1 MKTNEAQFYE
11 VLENLF
17 IGVKIEDKQESL
29 LDPTPRAI
37 KNGMVN
43 LLKAKSKYYQSK
55 KQELEKLI
63 DLKCQDNN
71 DLKEELFD
79 KLYSFFKRYLSANG
93 GIYFNDTPLY
103 DSLYTKSDYEKC
115 SLKKDT
121 ALFYK
126 TKDLYYV
133 KSETNYKDFCFE
145 LENILFNF
153 DTSLLE
159 SKKYNE
165 KVDLIFDLKSI
176 VKDTDAKTNTLNFS
190 VTLSS
195 KGNQTK
201 ISEILKGCFN
211 QGVKLDEEILK
222 KAFVKFKKQGSMDY
236 FIHKNALGF
245 LKEQLDLY
253 LFEYLFKEMT
263 AFDLK
268 RLNGINIIKEVALE
282 VISLV
287 SEFENELCKIWN
299 KPRFVLNSHF
309 IVSLDQL
316 KAKNYDLNKIT
327 SHPNYPKQVQE
338 WQDLNL
344 KITDNLLEN
353 EFLPLDTIYFKDL
366 EEEVKSLF
374 NENEINGT
382 LIKSENYQALNSLK
396 NRYKEAIDCI
406 YIDPPYNTQNNE
418 FVYADNFKRSSW
430 LAMMEN
436 RLELAHALL
445 NDKGVMFVSIDDNE
459 QAYLKVL
466 MDEVFNGGGGDNF
479 VNCLAVKRGT
489 KSLNSQ
495 FNQIKSLNVAFEY
508 ILVYKKS
515 DNFYYVNP
523 YVKDANEKQKEG
535 IWAGL
540 YSNMDRPTMRYE
552 IDGVNIAK
560 GQWKWSKE
568 KGLKALQNYKD
579 FLNSNFDNL
588 KSYYEYHKSL
598 GNELDFVRKNNH
610 NTIEYWVKPREKL
623 IVDTNFMDL
632 HTSGTSEI
640 KELFEGQALFDT
652 PKPEALLQR
661 ILEISTQENDLV
673 LDFFAGSGTTC
684 AVAHKLKRKYI
695 GIEMGEHFES
705 VILPRLKKVIG
716 GFKSGVAKEFNG
728 GGVVKVYELESYEEI
743 LRKIKY
749 EDNDK
754 PLAYDEQYSDLVG
767 CKNESYTLNV
777 EALEKMGVDIKET
790 LENLWGVGV
799 EFFNE
804 KVVKFKGNDKEVEIL
819 KALKEALIW

>member
-17 IGVKIEDKQESL
+17 IGVKIEYKQESL
-29 LDPTPRAI
+29 LDPNAKAM
-37 KNGMVN
+37 KNGMLN
-43 LLKAKSKYYQSK
+43 LMKAKSKYYQSK

-63 DLKCQDNN
+63 GLKCQNNN

-103 DSLYTKSDYEKC
+103 DSLYTKSGYEKC

-133 KSETNYKDFCFE
+133 KSETIYKDFCFE
-145 LENILFNF
+145 LENMVFNF
-153 DTSLLE
+153 DTSSLE
-159 SKKYNE
+159 SKKNNE
-165 KVDLIFDLKSI
+165 KIDLVFNL
-176 VKDTDAKTNTLNFS
+176 KDTDTKTNTLNFS

-201 ISEILKGCFN
+201 MSEILKECSN
-211 QGVKLDEEILK
+211 QGVKLDEEVLK

-263 AFDLK
+263 AFDDK
-268 RLNGINIIKEVALE
+268 RLNEINTIKEVALQ

-287 SEFENELCKIWN
+287 SEFEDELCKIWN

-327 SHPNYPKQVQE
+327 NHKNYPKQVKE

-344 KITDNLLEN
+344 KTTDNLLEN

-366 EEEVKSLF
+366 EEEIKNLF
-374 NENEINGT
+374 SEDEINGT

-396 NRYKEAIDCI
+396 NRYKETIDCI
-406 YIDPPYNTQNNE
+406 YIDPPFNTGSDFAYIDKFQ
-418 FVYADNFKRSSW
+418 DSTW
-430 LAMMEN
+430 LSLMHN
-436 RLELAHALL
+436 RLELAYDFLSHQGSFYLHLDNNANYLGRML
-445 NDKGVMFVSIDDNE
+445 VNDIFGKENFRNEIIWRRKQATSYGDKYFGVVSDTIFLYSKTDKNI
-459 QAYLKVL
+459 
-466 MDEVFNGGGGDNF
+466 FH
-479 VNCLAVKRGT
+479 T
-489 KSLNSQ
+489 
-495 FNQIKSLNVAFEY
+495 IKSLNDENTQKY
-508 ILVYKKS
+508 IKERFVFSDKDGRKYMKSPLVNSLNRPNLKYVFQGINPPPNGWLYSQTKMQELF
-515 DNFYYVNP
+515 DNNELLIPNDSNARIYRKIFLDKYEGQEISNLWLDISIVNP
-523 YVKDANEKQKEG
+523 MAIEQEDFQTQK
-535 IWAGL
+535 
-540 YSNMDRPTMRYE
+540 P
-552 IDGVNIAK
+552 
-560 GQWKWSKE
+560 
-568 KGLKALQNYKD
+568 
-579 FLNSNFDNL
+579 
-588 KSYYEYHKSL
+588 
-598 GNELDFVRKNNH
+598 
-610 NTIEYWVKPREKL
+610 EKL
-623 IVDTNFMDL
+623 LERI
-632 HTSGTSEI
+632 I
-640 KELFEGQALFDT
+640 QASSD
-652 PKPEALLQR
+652 
-661 ILEISTQENDLV
+661 ENSII

-728 GGVVKVYELESYEEI
+728 GGVMKVYALESYEEI

-754 PLAYDEQYSDLVG
+754 LLAYDEQYSDLVE
-767 CKNESYTLNV
+767 CTNESYTLNLN
-777 EALEKMGVDIKET
+777 ALEKMGVDIKET
-790 LENLWGVGV
+790 LENLWGLKV

-804 KVVKFKGNDKEVEIL
+804 RVVKFKGNDKEVEIL

>member
-29 LDPTPRAI
+29 LDPNAKAM
-37 KNGMVN
+37 KNGTIN
-43 LLKAKSKYYQSK
+43 LMKAKSKYYQSK

-63 DLKCQDNN
+63 GLKCQNNN

-133 KSETNYKDFCFE
+133 KSETIYKDFCFE
-145 LENILFNF
+145 LENMVFNF
-153 DTSLLE
+153 DTSSLE
-159 SKKYNE
+159 SKKNNE
-165 KVDLIFDLKSI
+165 KVDLVFNL
-176 VKDTDAKTNTLNFS
+176 KDTDTKTNTLNFS

-201 ISEILKGCFN
+201 ISEILKECSH
-211 QGVKLDEEILK
+211 QGVEIDEEILK
-222 KAFVKFKKQGSMDY
+222 KSFVKFKKQGSMDY

-263 AFDLK
+263 EFDDK
-268 RLNGINIIKEVALE
+268 RLNEINTIKEVALQ

-309 IVSLDQL
+309 IVSLDRL
-316 KAKNYDLNKIT
+316 KAKNYDLDKIT
-327 SHPNYPKQVQE
+327 NHKNYPKQVKE

-344 KITDNLLEN
+344 KTTDNLLEN
-353 EFLPLDTIYFKDL
+353 EFLPLDTLYFKDL
-366 EEEVKSLF
+366 EEEIKNLF
-374 NENEINGT
+374 SEDEINGT

-396 NRYKEAIDCI
+396 NRYKETIDCI

-418 FVYADNFKRSSW
+418 FIYADNFKRSSW
-430 LAMMEN
+430 LSMMEN
-436 RLELAHALL
+436 RLELAHELL
-445 NDKGVMFVSIDDNE
+445 NNKGVMFVSIDDNE
-459 QAYLKVL
+459 QAYCKAL
-466 MDEVFNGGGGDNF
+466 MDEVFNGGGDNF

-588 KSYYEYHKSL
+588 KKYYEYHKSL
-598 GNELDFVRKNNH
+598 GSELDFVRKNNH

-623 IVDTNFMDL
+623 MVDTNFMDL

-640 KELFEGQALFDT
+640 KAIFENEVIFDT
-652 PKPEALLQR
+652 PKPEALLKR
-661 ILEISTQENDLV
+661 IIEISTQKNDLV

-684 AVAHKLKRKYI
+684 AVAHKLNRKYI
-695 GIEMGEHFES
+695 GIEMGEHFDS

-716 GFKSGVAKEFNG
+716 GFKSGVAKEFKG
-728 GGVVKVYELESYEEI
+728 GGVMKVYALESYEEI

-754 PLAYDEQYSDLVG
+754 PLAYDEQYSDLVE
-767 CKNESYTLNV
+767 CTNESYTLNLN
-777 EALEKMGVDIKET
+777 ALEKMGVDIKET
-790 LENLWGVGV
+790 LENLWGLKV

>member
-29 LDPTPRAI
+29 LDPTPKAV
-37 KNGMVN
+37 KNGMLN
-43 LLKAKSKYYQSK
+43 LMRAKSKYYQSK

-63 DLKCQDNN
+63 GLKCQNNN
-71 DLKEELFD
+71 DFKEELFD

-103 DSLYTKSDYEKC
+103 DSLYAKSDYEKC

-145 LENILFNF
+145 SENILFNF
-153 DTSLLE
+153 DASLLE

-165 KVDLIFDLKSI
+165 KIELVFNL
-176 VKDTDAKTNTLNFS
+176 KDTDTKTNTLNFS
-190 VTLSS
+190 VSLSS
-195 KGNQTK
+195 NGRVTN
-201 ISEILKGCFN
+201 IHEILKECSN
-211 QGVKLDEEILK
+211 QGVKLDEEVLK
-222 KAFVKFKKQGSMDY
+222 KAFGKFKKQGSMDY

-263 AFDLK
+263 EFDAK
-268 RLNGINIIKEVALE
+268 RLNEINTIKEVALQ

-327 SHPNYPKQVQE
+327 NHKNYPKQVKE

-344 KITDNLLEN
+344 KTTDNLLEN

-396 NRYKEAIDCI
+396 NRYKETIDCI
-406 YIDPPYNTQNNE
+406 YIDPPFNTGSDFAYIDKFQ
-418 FVYADNFKRSSW
+418 DSTW
-430 LAMMEN
+430 LSLMHN
-436 RLELAHALL
+436 RLELAYDFLSPQGSFYLHLDNNANYLGRILL
-445 NDKGVMFVSIDDNE
+445 NDIFDKENFRNE
-459 QAYLKVL
+459 IIWYYSNKMANSGNSFAKNT
-466 MDEVFNGGGGDNF
+466 E
-479 VNCLAVKRGT
+479 T
-489 KSLNSQ
+489 ILNYSK
-495 FNQIKSLNVAFEY
+495 NEEY
-508 ILVYKKS
+508 I
-515 DNFYYVNP
+515 FYR
-523 YVKDANEKQKEG
+523 QKEPRSEPVLLSKREG
-535 IWAGL
+535 RDGK
-540 YSNMDRPTMRYE
+540 NMRARDENGKVIYELSHERYV
-552 IDGVNIAK
+552 DTLWNIPII
-560 GQWKWSKE
+560 GSTSTE
-568 KGLKALQNYKD
+568 R
-579 FLNSNFDNL
+579 
-588 KSYYEYHKSL
+588 
-598 GNELDFVRKNNH
+598 VKNNE
-610 NTIEYWVKPREKL
+610 NLTQKPEKL
-623 IVDTNFMDL
+623 L
-632 HTSGTSEI
+632 E
-640 KELFEGQALFDT
+640 
-652 PKPEALLQR
+652 R
-661 ILEISTQENDLV
+661 IIQVSSDENSIV

-695 GIEMGEHFES
+695 GIEMGEHFDS

-716 GFKSGVAKEFNG
+716 GFKSGAAKEFNG
-728 GGVVKVYELESYEEI
+728 GGVMKVYALESYEEI

-754 PLAYDEQYSDLVG
+754 PLAYDEQYSDLVE
-767 CKNESYTLNV
+767 CTNESYTLNV

-790 LENLWGVGV
+790 LENLWGLKV

-804 KVVKFKGNDKEVEIL
+804 RVVKFKGNDKEVEIL

>member
-29 LDPTPRAI
+29 LDPNAKAV
-37 KNGMVN
+37 KNGTIN
-43 LLKAKSKYYQSK
+43 LMKAKSKYYQNK

-63 DLKCQDNN
+63 GLKCQNNN

-103 DSLYTKSDYEKC
+103 DSLYTKSGYEKC

-133 KSETNYKDFCFE
+133 KSETIYKDFCFE
-145 LENILFNF
+145 LENMVFNF
-153 DTSLLE
+153 DTSSLE
-159 SKKYNE
+159 SKKNNE
-165 KVDLIFDLKSI
+165 KVDLVFNL
-176 VKDTDAKTNTLNFS
+176 KDTDTKTNTLNFS

-201 ISEILKGCFN
+201 MSEILKECSH
-211 QGVKLDEEILK
+211 QGVELDEEVLK

-263 AFDLK
+263 AFDDK
-268 RLNGINIIKEVALE
+268 RLNEINTIKEVALE

-327 SHPNYPKQVQE
+327 NHKNYPKQVKE

-344 KITDNLLEN
+344 KTTDNLLEN

-366 EEEVKSLF
+366 EEEIKNLF
-374 NENEINGT
+374 SEDEINGT

-396 NRYKEAIDCI
+396 NRYKETIDCI
-406 YIDPPYNTQNNE
+406 YIDPPFNTGSDFAYIDKFQ
-418 FVYADNFKRSSW
+418 DSTW
-430 LAMMEN
+430 LSLMHN
-436 RLELAHALL
+436 RLELAYDFLSPQGSFYLHLDNNANYLGRML
-445 NDKGVMFVSIDDNE
+445 VNDIFGKENFRNEIIWRRKQATSYGDKYFGVVSDTIFLYSKTDKNI
-459 QAYLKVL
+459 
-466 MDEVFNGGGGDNF
+466 FH
-479 VNCLAVKRGT
+479 T
-489 KSLNSQ
+489 
-495 FNQIKSLNVAFEY
+495 IKSLNDENTQKY
-508 ILVYKKS
+508 IKERFVFSDKDGRKYMKSPLVNSLNRPNLKYVFQGINPPPNGWLYS
-515 DNFYYVNP
+515 QTRMQELFDNNELLIPNDPNARIYRKIFLDKYEGQEISNLWLDISIVNP
-523 YVKDANEKQKEG
+523 MAIEQEDFQTQK
-535 IWAGL
+535 
-540 YSNMDRPTMRYE
+540 P
-552 IDGVNIAK
+552 
-560 GQWKWSKE
+560 
-568 KGLKALQNYKD
+568 
-579 FLNSNFDNL
+579 
-588 KSYYEYHKSL
+588 
-598 GNELDFVRKNNH
+598 
-610 NTIEYWVKPREKL
+610 EKL
-623 IVDTNFMDL
+623 LERI
-632 HTSGTSEI
+632 I
-640 KELFEGQALFDT
+640 QASSD
-652 PKPEALLQR
+652 
-661 ILEISTQENDLV
+661 ENSII

-728 GGVVKVYELESYEEI
+728 GGAIKVYALESYEEI

-754 PLAYDEQYSDLVG
+754 PLAYDEQYSDLVE
-767 CKNESYTLNV
+767 CKDNSYTLNV

-790 LENLWGVGV
+790 LENLHGVGV

>member
-29 LDPTPRAI
+29 LDPNAKAM
-37 KNGMVN
+37 KNGMLN
-43 LLKAKSKYYQSK
+43 LMKAKSKYYQSK

-63 DLKCQDNN
+63 DLKCQNNN

-126 TKDLYYV
+126 TRDLYYV

-145 LENILFNF
+145 LENMVFNF

-159 SKKYNE
+159 SKKNNE
-165 KVDLIFDLKSI
+165 KVDLVFNL
-176 VKDTDAKTNTLNFS
+176 KDTDTKTNTLNFS

-201 ISEILKGCFN
+201 ISEILKECLN
-211 QGVKLDEEILK
+211 QGVELDGEILK
-222 KAFVKFKKQGSMDY
+222 KAFGKFKKQGSMDY

-263 AFDLK
+263 EFDDK
-268 RLNGINIIKEVALE
+268 RLNGINTIKEVALQ
-282 VISLV
+282 VILLV

-309 IVSLDQL
+309 IVSLDRL

-327 SHPNYPKQVQE
+327 NHKNYPKQIQE

-344 KITDNLLEN
+344 KTTDNLLEN
-353 EFLPLDTIYFKDL
+353 EFLPLDTLYFKDL
-366 EEEVKSLF
+366 EEEIKNLF
-374 NENEINGT
+374 SEDEINGT

-396 NRYKEAIDCI
+396 NRYKETMDCI

-418 FVYADNFKRSSW
+418 FIYADNFKRSSW
-430 LAMMEN
+430 LSMMSN
-436 RLELAHALL
+436 RLELAHKLL

-459 QAYLKVL
+459 QAYLKTL

-479 VNCLAVKRGT
+479 VANVVW
-489 KSLNSQ
+489 NSISSVLKQ
-495 FNQIKSLNVAFEY
+495 SKYIRKEHEY
-508 ILVYKKS
+508 ILVYAKNKLNLVFNRLKNTMIFENLDNDPKGAWFSSNAASPNQNS
-515 DNFYYVNP
+515 DKNKFAIKLPSGNECIRNWKFSYDEYISGKIDLFLKDDNVP
-523 YVKDANEKQKEG
+523 RLKIYQSDYDANTAIMSSIFTELG
-535 IWAGL
+535 SIT
-540 YSNMDRPTMRYE
+540 S
-552 IDGVNIAK
+552 AK
-560 GQWKWSKE
+560 DE
-568 KGLKALQNYKD
+568 
-579 FLNSNFDNL
+579 
-588 KSYYEYHKSL
+588 
-598 GNELDFVRKNNH
+598 VRK
-610 NTIEYWVKPREKL
+610 VLGLSASP
-623 IVDTNFMDL
+623 
-632 HTSGTSEI
+632 
-640 KELFEGQALFDT
+640 FDT
-652 PKPEALLQR
+652 PKPEALLKR
-661 ILEISTQENDLV
+661 IIEISTQENDLV

-695 GIEMGEHFES
+695 GIEMGEHFDS

-716 GFKSGVAKEFNG
+716 GFKSGVIKEFNG
-728 GGVVKVYELESYEEI
+728 GGVVKVYALESYEEI
-743 LRKIKY
+743 LRKIKH

-754 PLAYDEQYSDLVG
+754 PLAYDEQYSDLVE
-767 CKNESYTLNV
+767 CKNESYTLNLN
-777 EALEKMGVDIKET
+777 ALEKMGVDIKET
-790 LENLWGVGV
+790 LENLWGLKV

-804 KVVKFKGNDKEVEIL
+804 KMVKFKGNDKEVEIL

>member
-1 MKTNEAQFYE
+1 MKTNEVQFYE

-29 LDPTPRAI
+29 LDPNAKAV
-37 KNGMVN
+37 KNGMFN
-43 LLKAKSKYYQSK
+43 LMKAKSKYYQSK
-55 KQELEKLI
+55 KQELEKFI
-63 DLKCQDNN
+63 GLKCQNNN

-133 KSETNYKDFCFE
+133 KSETIYKDFCFE
-145 LENILFNF
+145 LENIIFNF
-153 DTSLLE
+153 DTSSLE
-159 SKKYNE
+159 SKKNNE
-165 KVDLIFDLKSI
+165 KVDLVFNL
-176 VKDTDAKTNTLNFS
+176 KDTDTKTNTLNFS

-201 ISEILKGCFN
+201 MSEILKECSN
-211 QGVKLDEEILK
+211 QGVKLDEEVLK
-222 KAFVKFKKQGSMDY
+222 KAFVKFKKQSSMDY

-263 AFDLK
+263 EFDDK
-268 RLNGINIIKEVALE
+268 RLNGINTIKEVALQ

-327 SHPNYPKQVQE
+327 NHKNYPKQVQE

-344 KITDNLLEN
+344 KTTDNFLEN

-366 EEEVKSLF
+366 EEEIKNLF
-374 NENEINGT
+374 SEDEINGT

-396 NRYKEAIDCI
+396 NRYKETIDCI

-418 FVYADNFKRSSW
+418 FIYADNFKRSSW
-430 LAMMEN
+430 LSMMEN
-436 RLELAHALL
+436 RLELAHSLL
-445 NDKGVMFVSIDDNE
+445 SDKGVVFVSIDDNE
-459 QAYLKVL
+459 QAYLKTL
-466 MDEVFNGGGGDNF
+466 MDEVFNGGGDNF

-523 YVKDANEKQKEG
+523 YAKDANEKQKEG
-535 IWAGL
+535 IWTGL

-588 KSYYEYHKSL
+588 KKYYEYHKSL

-623 IVDTNFMDL
+623 MVDTNFMDL

-640 KELFEGQALFDT
+640 KAIFENEVIFDT
-652 PKPEALLQR
+652 PKPEALLKR
-661 ILEISTQENDLV
+661 IIEISTQENDLV

-684 AVAHKLKRKYI
+684 VVAHKLKRKYI
-695 GIEMGEHFES
+695 GIEMGEHFER

-716 GFKSGVAKEFNG
+716 GFKSGAAKEFNG
-728 GGVVKVYELESYEEI
+728 GGVMKVYALESYEEI

>member
-29 LDPTPRAI
+29 LDPNAKAV
-37 KNGMVN
+37 KNGMLN
-43 LLKAKSKYYQSK
+43 LMKAKSKYYQSK
-55 KQELEKLI
+55 KQELEKFI
-63 DLKCQDNN
+63 GLKCQNNN

-133 KSETNYKDFCFE
+133 KSETIYKDFCFE
-145 LENILFNF
+145 LENMVFNF
-153 DTSLLE
+153 DTSSLE
-159 SKKYNE
+159 SKKNNE
-165 KVDLIFDLKSI
+165 KVDLVFNL
-176 VKDTDAKTNTLNFS
+176 KDTDTKTNTLNFS

-201 ISEILKGCFN
+201 MSEILKECSN
-211 QGVKLDEEILK
+211 QGVKLDEEALK

-263 AFDLK
+263 EFDDK
-268 RLNGINIIKEVALE
+268 RLNGINTIKEVALK
-282 VISLV
+282 VILLV

-327 SHPNYPKQVQE
+327 NHKNYPKQVQE
-338 WQDLNL
+338 WQDLSL
-344 KITDNLLEN
+344 KTTDNLLEN

-366 EEEVKSLF
+366 EEEIKNLF
-374 NENEINGT
+374 SENEINGT

-396 NRYKEAIDCI
+396 NRYKETIDCI
-406 YIDPPYNTQNNE
+406 YIDPPFNTGSDFAYIDKFQ
-418 FVYADNFKRSSW
+418 DSTW
-430 LAMMEN
+430 LSLMHN
-436 RLELAHALL
+436 RLELAYDFLSSQGSFYLHLDNNANYLGRMLL
-445 NDKGVMFVSIDDNE
+445 NDIFGKENFRNE
-459 QAYLKVL
+459 IIWYYSNKMANSGNSFAKNT
-466 MDEVFNGGGGDNF
+466 E
-479 VNCLAVKRGT
+479 T
-489 KSLNSQ
+489 ILNYSK
-495 FNQIKSLNVAFEY
+495 NEEY
-508 ILVYKKS
+508 I
-515 DNFYYVNP
+515 FYR
-523 YVKDANEKQKEG
+523 QKEPRSEPVLLSKREG
-535 IWAGL
+535 RDGK
-540 YSNMDRPTMRYE
+540 NMRARDENGKVIYELSHERYV
-552 IDGVNIAK
+552 DTLWNIPII
-560 GQWKWSKE
+560 GSTSTE
-568 KGLKALQNYKD
+568 R
-579 FLNSNFDNL
+579 
-588 KSYYEYHKSL
+588 
-598 GNELDFVRKNNH
+598 VKNNE
-610 NTIEYWVKPREKL
+610 NLTQKPEKL
-623 IVDTNFMDL
+623 LERI
-632 HTSGTSEI
+632 I
-640 KELFEGQALFDT
+640 QASSD
-652 PKPEALLQR
+652 
-661 ILEISTQENDLV
+661 ENSIV

-695 GIEMGEHFES
+695 GIEMGEHFER

-716 GFKSGVAKEFNG
+716 GFKSGAAKEFNG
-728 GGVVKVYELESYEEI
+728 GGAIKVYALESYEEI

-749 EDNDK
+749 EDNEK
-754 PLAYDEQYSDLVG
+754 PLAYDEQYSDLVE

-790 LENLWGVGV
+790 LENLWGLKV